1 MGRCDVLSTHP
12 ANIFPK
18 WIEIMAKIGQEPPRA
33 DAVAGGLKA

>member
-18 WIEIMAKIGQEPPRA
+18 RVEIMAKIGQETSRA
-33 DAVAGGLKA
+33 DGAAGDIEA